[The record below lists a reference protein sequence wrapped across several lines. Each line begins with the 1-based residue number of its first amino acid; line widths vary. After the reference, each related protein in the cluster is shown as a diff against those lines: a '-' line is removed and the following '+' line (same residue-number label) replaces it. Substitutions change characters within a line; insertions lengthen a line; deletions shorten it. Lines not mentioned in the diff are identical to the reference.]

1 MQAQQADYLL
11 KQIDSAFNSVARRQS
26 FIQKYKML
34 MQYGSL
40 KDGAYVGLAR
50 ELKELVARSTDGHI
64 Q

>member
-1 MQAQQADYLL
+1 
-11 KQIDSAFNSVARRQS
+11 
-26 FIQKYKML
+26 ML